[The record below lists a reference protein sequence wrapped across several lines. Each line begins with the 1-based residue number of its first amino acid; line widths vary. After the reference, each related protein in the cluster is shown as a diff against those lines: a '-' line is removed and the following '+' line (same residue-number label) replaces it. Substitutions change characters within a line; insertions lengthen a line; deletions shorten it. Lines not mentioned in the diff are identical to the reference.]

1 MQLIENLKWRYATKK
16 YDATKKVSSEDI
28 DKIKEAIQ
36 LAASSW
42 GLQLYKVMDVKDL
55 AIRESLKPH
64 SWGQT
69 QITDASHLFVF
80 CSHTA
85 VSDQDT
91 DDYIALKSEVQGI
104 PAEDL
109 KGYGDFM
116 KMKINEKT
124 PEQIIPWTEKQTYIA
139 LGKAL
144 AAAAAL
150 KIDTTPI
157 EGFEPEKYNEILGLK
172 EKGLTASVV
181 LAIGYRHE
189 EDATQHQ
196 PKVRKSIDALFH
208 TYE

>member
-1 MQLIENLKWRYATKK
+1 MQLIEDLKWRYATKK
-16 YDATKKVSSEDI
+16 YDATKKVSEE
-28 DKIKEAIQ
+28 KIAQLKEAIA

-42 GLQLYKVMDVKDL
+42 GLQLYRIMDIKNP

-80 CSHTA
+80 CSHTT

-91 DDYIALKSEVQGI
+91 DDYLALKSKVQGMSVD
-104 PAEDL
+104 DL

-124 PEQIIPWTEKQTYIA
+124 PEQIVPWTEKQTYIA
-139 LGKAL
+139 LGNAL

-150 KIDTTPI
+150 KIDSTPI
-157 EGFEPEKYNEILGLK
+157 EGFEAEKYNEILGLT

-189 EDATQHQ
+189 EDATKDQ
-196 PKVRKSIDALFH
+196 PKVRKSIDTLFES
-208 TYE
+208 Y

>member
-1 MQLIENLKWRYATKK
+1 MQLIEDLKWRYATKK
-16 YDATKKVSSEDI
+16 YDASKIVSAKDI
-28 DKIKEAIQ
+28 TQIKESIK

-42 GLQLYKVMDVKDL
+42 GLQLYKILDIKNPAL
-55 AIRESLKPH
+55 RETLKPH

-80 CSHTA
+80 CSHTS

-91 DDYIALKSEVQGI
+91 DDYIALKSKLQGMSM
-104 PAEDL
+104 EDL

-124 PEQIIPWTEKQTYIA
+124 PEEIIPWTERQTYIA

-144 AAAAAL
+144 ATAAAL

-157 EGFEPEKYNEILGLK
+157 EGFEIEKYNEILGLK
-172 EKGLTASVV
+172 EKGLTASVL
-181 LAIGYRHE
+181 LAIGYRHK
-189 EDATQHQ
+189 DDVAQHQ
-196 PKVRKSIDALFH
+196 PKIRKSMDTLFE

>member
-1 MQLIENLKWRYATKK
+1 MQLIKDLKWRYATKK
-16 YDATKKVSSEDI
+16 YDATKKVSTENI
-28 DKIKEAIQ
+28 AHIKEAVA

-42 GLQLYKVMDVKDL
+42 GLQLYKIIDVKNP

-80 CSHTA
+80 CSHTT

-91 DDYIALKSEVQGI
+91 DDYLALKSKMQGMSV
-104 PAEDL
+104 EDL

-116 KMKINEKT
+116 KMKINEKA
-124 PEQIIPWTEKQTYIA
+124 PEEVLAWTTRQTYIA
-139 LGKAL
+139 LGNAL
-144 AAAAAL
+144 IAAAAL
-150 KIDTTPI
+150 EIDTTPI

-172 EKGLTASVV
+172 EKGLSASVV

-196 PKVRKSIDALFH
+196 PKVRKSIDTLFD

>member
-1 MQLIENLKWRYATKK
+1 MQLIEDLKWRYATKK
-16 YDATKKVSSEDI
+16 YDATKKVSDE
-28 DKIKEAIQ
+28 KIGQLKEAIV
-36 LAASSW
+36 LAASSY
-42 GLQLYKVMDVKDL
+42 GLQLYKIMDVKDP
-55 AIRESLKPH
+55 AIRASLKPH

-80 CSHTA
+80 CSNTTA
-85 VSDQDT
+85 SKQNI
-91 DDYIALKSEVQGI
+91 DDYLKLKAEVQGLNLD
-104 PAEDL
+104 DL

-116 KMKINEKT
+116 KMKIGQKG
-124 PEQIIPWTEKQTYIA
+124 PEEVLAWTEKQTYIA
-139 LGKAL
+139 LGNAL

-157 EGFEPEKYNEILGLK
+157 EGFEPEKYNEILGLT

-196 PKVRKSIDALFH
+196 PKVRKTIDTLFDI
-208 TYE
+208 YE

>member
-1 MQLIENLKWRYATKK
+1 MQLIEDLKWRYATKK
-16 YDATKKVSSEDI
+16 YDASKKVSEE
-28 DKIKEAIQ
+28 KIAQLKEAIT
-36 LAASSW
+36 LSASSW
-42 GLQLYKVMDVKDL
+42 GLQLYKIMDIKDP
-55 AIRESLKPH
+55 AIRASLRPH
-64 SWGQT
+64 SWDQT

-80 CSHTA
+80 CSHAT

-91 DDYIALKSEVQGI
+91 DDYIALKSKTQGMSV
-104 PAEDL
+104 EDL

-124 PEQIIPWTEKQTYIA
+124 SEQIIPWTEKQTYIA
-139 LGKAL
+139 LGNAL

-150 KIDTTPI
+150 KIDSTPI

-189 EDATQHQ
+189 EDATQSQ
-196 PKVRKSIDALFH
+196 PKVRKSMEELFGS
-208 TYE
+208 Y